1 MVPNVTTMNM
11 LKRWKHQTIN
21 NDVQLSANHKVK
33 VTDTEQMF
41 AIAMTGTFETMAYGL
56 RRTGYKYI
64 TAATSEPTN
73 VTAKIA

>member
-1 MVPNVTTMNM
+1 
-11 LKRWKHQTIN
+11 
-21 NDVQLSANHKVK
+21 VK

-41 AIAMTGTFETMAYGL
+41 VIAMTGTFETMAYGL

-73 VTAKIA
+73 VTAKMSYLQVPAKVKLDLCL

>member
-1 MVPNVTTMNM
+1 
-11 LKRWKHQTIN
+11 
-21 NDVQLSANHKVK
+21 
-33 VTDTEQMF
+33 MF
-41 AIAMTGTFETMAYGL
+41 VIAMTGTFETMAYSL